1 MNPAY
6 SVIFFTVASG
16 AGYGLVVWLAAA
28 WLGGFNPDEH
38 TAGTL
43 GTVFALVLISAGLLS
58 STLHLGH
65 PERSWRAMSQWRT
78 SWLSREGVLALIT
91 YVPMSIFAL
100 GWFFTGQHVG
110 MVRLAAVLCL
120 VLCPATVFATG
131 KIYASLKPIPRWN
144 NRWVVPVYLITSL
157 ASGALL
163 FAWFKA
169 LDGSGGAERGIAMAF
184 VTFAWLAKIGYWRS
198 IDRNITTS
206 TAATA
211 TGLTK
216 DGSVTQ
222 MEGPHTAENFVMR
235 EMGYEIGRKHSKK
248 LRRIALW
255 FGAIIPV
262 LMIVFASML
271 SGWFYTLVIT
281 IAVVSGLT
289 GLVVERWLFFAEAK
303 HAVTLYYGQPQV

>member
-6 SVIFFTVASG
+6 SVIFFTVATG

-38 TAGTL
+38 TAGTVGML
-43 GTVFALVLISAGLLS
+43 FALVLISTGLLS

-78 SWLSREGVLALIT
+78 SWLSREGVLALVT
-91 YVPMSIFAL
+91 FLPLMVFLL
-100 GWFFTGQHVG
+100 GWVFTDRYVAV
-110 MVRLAAVLCL
+110 VRIAATLCL
-120 VLCPATVFATG
+120 VLGPATVFATG
-131 KIYASLKPIPRWN
+131 KIYASLKPIPRWH
-144 NRWVVPVYLITSL
+144 NRWVVPVYLVTSL
-157 ASGALL
+157 SSGALL

-184 VTFAWLAKIGYWRS
+184 VTFAWLAKTGYWRS
-198 IDRNITTS
+198 IDKNKTTS

-222 MEGPHTAENFVMR
+222 LEGPHTAENFVMR
-235 EMGYEIGRKHSKK
+235 EMGYQIARRHAKK
-248 LRRIALW
+248 LRRFALW
-255 FGAIIPV
+255 LGAIVPV
-262 LMIVFASML
+262 LMIVLGSML
-271 SGWFYTLVIT
+271 VGLSYTLVIT
-281 IAVVSGLT
+281 IAAVTGLV
-289 GLVVERWLFFAEAK
+289 GLVVERWLFFAEAR
-303 HAVTLYYGQPQV
+303 HVVTLYYGQSQV